1 MWRSFA
7 IIGNELRLLR
17 RDPAWLILMFVIP
30 LILVGLMRGAIHF
43 VLVLTGH
50 PGASGAEFTVP
61 AQAVTFV
68 FYLPGLIGISFL
80 REHGWATWVRLR
92 TSGTSRTQIL
102 LGKIFPILVLGLL
115 QMLFVFGIGKV
126 AYGLRIRG
134 SMSGVAHIVAALVVT
149 VIALGLAITAVVW
162 TMQQLNAIAEHRTGG
177 TGCVGWSVGA
187 TGDASL
193 VGAQRRPGDTPVL
206 GHAWFQRAHPQ
217 WSRIWIGTASHLGFA
232 GFCGGFTM
240 VVTWD
245 SGRLNRGSVRIARIM
260 RQLESTEQFL
270 DGISSVRV
278 QVRAFWSYLWA

>member
-1 MWRSFA
+1 MRRSLA
-7 IIGNELRLLR
+7 IVENELRLLR

-115 QMLFVFGIGKV
+115 QMLFVFGIGTV

-134 SMSGVAHIVAALVVT
+134 SMFGVALVAATLVVT
-149 VIALGLAITAVVW
+149 VIALGLAITAVVR
-162 TMQQLNAIAEHRTGG
+162 TMQQLNAIANIAPVGLGGLGGALVPMATLPLWVHR
-177 TGCVGWSVGA
+177 VAPA
-187 TGDASL
+187 T
-193 VGAQRRPGDTPVL
+193 
-206 GHAWFQRAHPQ
+206 PQ
-217 WSRIWIGTASHLGFA
+217 YWAMRGFNGLILSGN
-232 GFCGGFTM
+232 GFGSALLPTLILLAFAVGFTM
-240 VVTWD
+240 VAILGLRTAE
-245 SGRLNRGSVRIARIM
+245 SRLSFA
-260 RQLESTEQFL
+260 
-270 DGISSVRV
+270 
-278 QVRAFWSYLWA
+278 